1 MQCEYAESGVY
12 AAAASDGNEN
22 AVLISNI
29 SGEDKTVKTNLDGSY
44 KVYVIDEEHFLTE
57 APLNASEFVIKNIR
71 LYLLRT
77 NNTQAI
83 RISLF

>member
-1 MQCEYAESGVY
+1 MQCECAESGAY

-29 SGEDKTVKTNLDGSY
+29 SGEDKTVKTNFDGSY

-57 APLNASEFVIKNIR
+57 APLNASEFEIKNNQVVFIK
-71 LYLLRT
+71 
-77 NNTQAI
+77 NK
-83 RISLF
+83 